1 MYANHMPNSGSELV
15 PLYIAENPAAPG
27 ISEGFSAPGAADQQ
41 GVQPELSGDSDTVL
55 CGEAGIGDTSY
66 PLRLRYL

>member
-27 ISEGFSAPGAADQQ
+27 ISGGTADQQ